1 MQGCYLLCV
10 VLRIQFGLMTMRECE
25 IKGGERCATRVI
37 SERQQHCGGK
47 VQACGGMF
55 HLIGRLAV
63 TRDVSFF
70 FCRCRPGLAPPPT
83 RTKQSNVRLTPDVTR
98 GATIH
103 SLRFPSLPFLNTH
116 THTRTQLCE
125 TSTLNRALNLPNV
138 TRYNRNNSRTVHLQ
152 TSHIRSLRYRGASL
166 SCRVESMNCLKL
178 SVGSDTSRESW
189 KLREGCW
196 RWSCVLWRMCGGMLG
211 EGWLV
216 RGRCEL

>member
-10 VLRIQFGLMTMRECE
+10 VLRIQFRLMTMRVCE

-125 TSTLNRALNLPNV
+125 TSSLNRALNLPNF
-138 TRYNRNNSRTVHLQ
+138 TPYNKNTSRNVQ
-152 TSHIRSLRYRGASL
+152 TSHIPSLKYQDTSL
-166 SCRVESMNCLKL
+166 SCRVESMNFLRL
-178 SVGSDTSRESW
+178 SVGLGLGLSRKS
-189 KLREGCW
+189 RG
-196 RWSCVLWRMCGGMLG
+196 LG
-211 EGWLV
+211 AERLLEV
-216 RGRCEL
+216 ELYAMEDV